1 MRADRVAASPDLR
14 KPVAGVV
21 LGLLALLLWSNRD
34 FVSSWFATSYTATIW
49 LKTTTATNDARIERA
64 FAAVQAALSNEA
76 TLELIPGL
84 RQIRNSVVHLPGA
97 SRAEAIATA
106 DSFSQALV
114 AAFDSAG
121 AGHLDARVRR
131 RADPTPGPT
140 SRAVLALLTFGAP
153 MLGLGA
159 ILLCRRGWRDWRAS
173 PDGRGLP
180 QGAGIV
186 VAGSVALAIAP
197 FVMPGWLIMALFAMA
212 IPGAIAGVIVYKLR
226 EVQRAARWPSAQGRI
241 VHARLRAVRTKQS
254 DGSAT
259 VSNVPDIEYAYSVGD
274 VEYHGKR
281 IGIGDISAGSPEVE
295 AALARYQAG
304 STGPVFYNPDNPN
317 EAVLE
322 RDPPARPATLYA
334 VAVGVLLAGFAVVIV
349 FTRVSEIIDWLQPW
363 FPPGAVVQG
372 VLFCGASGLV
382 TLMFLLS
389 NRRDAMKAARWPTA
403 AGTVLSSKSVSRRVF
418 APGRGN
424 VTMEV
429 WSPLVEFSFRV
440 GGRDYHGARI
450 AFGAAVSGGRDLAE
464 ATIARYPT
472 GSAVT
477 VHYDPANPSFAV
489 LEPRVAFA
497 WPSALVTAAFF
508 AAAVFFSGWRG
519 FG

>member
-34 FVSSWFATSYTATIW
+34 FVSSWFATSYMATIQ
-49 LKTTTATNDARIERA
+49 LTTTTETNDARLERA
-64 FAAVQAALSNEA
+64 FDAAQPGEA

-84 RQIRNSVVHLPGA
+84 RQIRHSVVHVPGA

-106 DSFSQALV
+106 EAFARALV
-114 AAFDSAG
+114 AAFDAKG
-121 AGHLDARVRR
+121 AGHLDARVRPGT
-131 RADPTPGPT
+131 DPAPGPA
-140 SRAVLALLTFGAP
+140 SRTVRALLTFGAP
-153 MLGLGA
+153 MLSLGA
-159 ILLCRRGWRDWRAS
+159 ILLCSLGWRNWRAG
-173 PDGRGLP
+173 PDSKSLP
-180 QGAGIV
+180 QGAGFA
-186 VAGSVALAIAP
+186 VAGGMALAVGP
-197 FVMPGWLIMALFAMA
+197 FVMPGWLFMALFAMA

-226 EVQRAARWPSAQGRI
+226 EVRRAARWPSTQGRI
-241 VHARLRAVRTKQS
+241 VHARLHSVRGKQS
-254 DGSAT
+254 DGSTT
-259 VSNVPDIEYAYSVGD
+259 VSNLPDIEYAYSVGD
-274 VEYHGKR
+274 VEYRAKR
-281 IGIGDISAGSPEVE
+281 IGIGEIRAGSPDVE
-295 AALARYQAG
+295 AALARYQPG
-304 STGPVFYNPDNPN
+304 STGPVYYNPDNPN
-317 EAVLE
+317 EAMLE
-322 RDPPARPATLYA
+322 RDPPANPATLYA
-334 VAVGVLLAGFAVVIV
+334 VAAGVVLVGLAVVIV
-349 FTRVSEIIDWLQPW
+349 FTRVSEIIDWLQPL
-363 FPPGAVVQG
+363 FPAGAVVQG
-372 VLFCGASGLV
+372 VLFCGACGVV
-382 TLMFLLS
+382 TLLFLLS

-403 AGTVLSSKSVSRRVF
+403 TGTVLSSKSVSRRVL

-429 WSPLVEFSFRV
+429 WSPLVEFSYRV

-464 ATIARYPT
+464 ATVARYPT

-497 WPSALVTAAFF
+497 WPSALVTAGFF
-508 AAAVFFSGWRG
+508 AGAVFFSGWRG